1 MTKVIRS
8 LWELLLLTCDTGKSV
23 RLTCEECFILLGYDA
38 DLLAG
43 GAPLE
48 EIRPIVNHHL
58 ALCPECQ
65 ARFDE
70 WLEELNGEQ
79 PHPHSN

>member
-8 LWELLLLTCDTGKSV
+8 LWELLLLTYDADRSV
-23 RLTCEECFILLGYDA
+23 KLTCEECFILLGYDA
-38 DLLAG
+38 DLLTG

-48 EIRPIVNHHL
+48 EIRPAVNHHF
-58 ALCPECQ
+58 ALCLECR

-79 PHPHSN
+79 PHSN